1 MLELRDVGLSPGLE
15 AAGIPRTLE
24 LVADGW
30 VGIDHTPSDCK
41 CHQATQRLEHIALWM
56 WLERLQRFC
65 RAARAQPGGALLP
78 LFGAQPPSSTA
89 APTRRFCREPPQRPC
104 IHASP

>member
-56 WLERLQRFC
+56 WLERLEQFC
-65 RAARAQPGGALLP
+65 DLARLPPSAAVVP
-78 LFGAQPPSSTA
+78 LFRAKTPVQRASPPPACCPQPP
-89 APTRRFCREPPQRPC
+89 RK
-104 IHASP
+104 